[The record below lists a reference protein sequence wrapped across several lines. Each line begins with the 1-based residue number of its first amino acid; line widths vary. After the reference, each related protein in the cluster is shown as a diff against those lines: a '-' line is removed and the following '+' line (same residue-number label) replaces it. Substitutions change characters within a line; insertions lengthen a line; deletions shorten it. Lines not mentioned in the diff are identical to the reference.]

1 MTVVQIDDISRR
13 DSLIHYRRQYTAT
26 AVVRHVAS
34 DGQSVP
40 IAFTIEQSATETPAV
55 SVDIRGPLDYPV
67 IPATHVLREYILKLD
82 LQGKLP

>member
-1 MTVVQIDDISRR
+1 MTVLRIEDINRR
-13 DSLIHYRRQYTAT
+13 ESLIHYRRQYTAI

-40 IAFTIEQSATETPAV
+40 IAFTIEQSATGTPEV

-67 IPATHVLREYILKLD
+67 IPATHVLRDCILKLD
-82 LQGKLP
+82 VQGRLP